1 MSDRDAEDDA
11 LLTAGRHAE
20 LLAAY
25 YPVILERLR
34 LRLPPDDAYEVAH
47 RVVERLLTEAKRGA
61 RYRVPYRV
69 VVHSVVGWK
78 LKEHFGERVP
88 DPLLVDPEAP
98 DDPTGLVTERLGLQQ
113 MLAGLP
119 AREREVLTLR
129 YLEGREIV
137 DIAQRLDMTRN
148 AVDQAL
154 FRGRRR
160 LKDLLRD

>member
-11 LLTAGRHAE
+11 LLRSGRHAD

-25 YPVILERLR
+25 YPVIRERLR
-34 LRLPPDDAYEVAH
+34 LRLPRDEADEVAH
-47 RVVERLLTEAKRGA
+47 RVVERLLLEASRGA

-78 LKEHFGERVP
+78 LREHFGERGP
-88 DPLLVDPEAP
+88 DPLLVDPEAG
-98 DDPTGLVTERLGLQQ
+98 DDPLARAAERLGLEQ

-119 AREREVLTLR
+119 ARERQVLTLR
-129 YLEGREIV
+129 YLDGREIAE
-137 DIAQRLDMTRN
+137 IAEELGMTRN

-160 LKDLLRD
+160 LKELLRG

>member
-11 LLTAGRHAE
+11 LFTSGRHAE

-34 LRLPPDDAYEVAH
+34 LRLPRDDAYEVAH
-47 RVVERLLTEAKRGA
+47 RVVERLLTEAKRGV

-69 VVHSVVGWK
+69 VVHSIVGWK
-78 LKEHFGERVP
+78 LREHFGERGP
-88 DPLLVDPEAP
+88 DPLLVDPEAG
-98 DDPTGLVTERLGLQQ
+98 DDPLERAAERLGLEQIF
-113 MLAGLP
+113 ARLP
-119 AREREVLTLR
+119 AREREVLALR
-129 YLEGREIV
+129 YLDGREIGE
-137 DIAQRLDMTRN
+137 IAEQLGMTRN

-160 LKDLLRD
+160 LRELLRA

>member
-25 YPVILERLR
+25 YPVIVARLR
-34 LRLPPDDAYEVAH
+34 LRLREDDAYEVAH
-47 RVVERLLTEAKRGA
+47 RVVERLLGEANRGV

-69 VVHSVVGWK
+69 VVHSIVGWK
-78 LKEHFGERVP
+78 LREHFGEQGP

-98 DDPTGLVTERLGLQQ
+98 DDPLARAAERVGLEQILS
-113 MLAGLP
+113 GLP
-119 AREREVLTLR
+119 AREREVLALR
-129 YLEGREIV
+129 YLDGREIV
-137 DIAQRLDMTRN
+137 EFAAALGMTRN

-160 LKDLLRD
+160 LRELLRA